1 MWCFLLQ
8 GKIRLITFIYFL
20 GDRGRFCIMSL
31 TCQWLVGWLVGQAV
45 SHIVSVKEPLRKYFD
60 KLHQKEICVHV
71 GKMINFMINFI
82 SE

>member
-1 MWCFLLQ
+1 
-8 GKIRLITFIYFL
+8 
-20 GDRGRFCIMSL
+20 MSL